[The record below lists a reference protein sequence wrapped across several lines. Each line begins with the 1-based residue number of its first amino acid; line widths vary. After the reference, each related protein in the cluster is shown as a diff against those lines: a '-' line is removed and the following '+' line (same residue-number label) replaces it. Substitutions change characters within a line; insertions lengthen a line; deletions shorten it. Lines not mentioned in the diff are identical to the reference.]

1 MTEIHAPHDAAAV
14 PKKDGQQVTSESE
27 EVAGASAERWADL
40 LPLFLPERTDTPSA
54 ALLGGLSR
62 SSRRRSNRGF
72 SIYSEFAETVLALN
86 RLGGSGDS
94 DHPVRRGADGGA
106 AGPRPGDIGELKKG
120 QGNRGADGTAE
131 AG

>member
-1 MTEIHAPHDAAAV
+1 MTEIHAPHDADAV

-40 LPLFLPERTDTPSA
+40 LPLFLPERTGTPSA
-54 ALLGGLSR
+54 ALLGGLSG

-94 DHPVRRGADGGA
+94 DHPVRRGPDGGA